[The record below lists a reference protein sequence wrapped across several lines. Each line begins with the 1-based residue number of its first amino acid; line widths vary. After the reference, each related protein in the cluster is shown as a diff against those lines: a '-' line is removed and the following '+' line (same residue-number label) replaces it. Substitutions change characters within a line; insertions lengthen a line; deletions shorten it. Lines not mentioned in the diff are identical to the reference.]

1 MDLSFE
7 CCTSCPTESA
17 LETVDLSDNGLGG
30 RAPNWLAGMLK
41 GTIKTL
47 NLTGNLL
54 TGDYKALDNLATG
67 FVRANTAAVIVDVR
81 LQQCASGNYRKV
93 DQQLNLG
100 TCELT
105 PPVKAELVVQ
115 SKESFIEVL
124 QKPSTPA
131 TGKSLTLVLNVN
143 GGSAFAPQYTA
154 TISRLGSAQPISSR
168 AFTSLDEPRLSLDGL
183 HAEWQGNAPSGDAAV
198 ELSATAGKFSETKVY
213 QLVIYADCTG
223 TQPCAADGD
232 TIDTVLTIGNASSPE
247 GQRSQVLVS
256 ARIQAVPSCSRSTAA
271 LVASAGQVDPSTE
284 SVRLEA
290 QLLDVDALPI
300 TVSSPKVIV
309 VWANKTFPLERTVA
323 GSSRFSW
330 EIPASLRREPG
341 RYAYNVLV
349 EEAWDEVERAKAR
362 CSLLEGTLYVGKG
375 FDTTWVL
382 VGSIL
387 GAIVLIGTALFLVRR
402 HQEMLMVIVVMLV
415 TEIVKLG
422 FSLGL
427 EIGDI
432 VTE

>member
-1 MDLSFE
+1 
-7 CCTSCPTESA
+7 
-17 LETVDLSDNGLGG
+17 
-30 RAPNWLAGMLK
+30 
-41 GTIKTL
+41 
-47 NLTGNLL
+47 
-54 TGDYKALDNLATG
+54 
-67 FVRANTAAVIVDVR
+67 
-81 LQQCASGNYRKV
+81 
-93 DQQLNLG
+93 
-100 TCELT
+100 
-105 PPVKAELVVQ
+105 
-115 SKESFIEVL
+115 
-124 QKPSTPA
+124 
-131 TGKSLTLVLNVN
+131 
-143 GGSAFAPQYTA
+143 
-154 TISRLGSAQPISSR
+154 
-168 AFTSLDEPRLSLDGL
+168 LDEPRLSLDGL

-247 GQRSQVLVS
+247 GQRSHVLVS

-300 TVSSPKVIV
+300 TVSSPKVVV

-341 RYAYNVLV
+341 RYAYNVIV

-387 GAIVLIGTALFLVRR
+387 GAIVMIGTALFLVRR

>member
-7 CCTSCPTESA
+7 CCTTCPTASA
-17 LETVDLSDNGLGG
+17 LETVDLSDNRLGG
-30 RAPNWLAGMLK
+30 QAPNWLAGMVK
-41 GTIKTL
+41 GTVRTL
-47 NLTGNLL
+47 NLKGNFL

-67 FVRANTAAVIVDVR
+67 FVRADTAAVIVDVR
-81 LQQCASGNYRKV
+81 QQQCASGNYRKV
-93 DQQLNLG
+93 DQQLDLG
-100 TCELT
+100 TCELI

-115 SKESFIEVL
+115 SKATIEIL

-131 TGKSLTLVLNVN
+131 TGTSLTLVLNVN

-154 TISRLGSAQPISSR
+154 TMSRLGSAQPISSR

-213 QLVIYADCTG
+213 QLAIYADCTG

-300 TVSSPKVIV
+300 TVSSPKVV
-309 VWANKTFPLERTVA
+309 CHWARKTDLPARAHHRGVEPLQLGDPCRP
-323 GSSRFSW
+323 
-330 EIPASLRREPG
+330 PAR
-341 RYAYNVLV
+341 
-349 EEAWDEVERAKAR
+349 AW
-362 CSLLEGTLYVGKG
+362 S
-375 FDTTWVL
+375 
-382 VGSIL
+382 
-387 GAIVLIGTALFLVRR
+387 VRVQG
-402 HQEMLMVIVVMLV
+402 HH
-415 TEIVKLG
+415 
-422 FSLGL
+422 
-427 EIGDI
+427 
-432 VTE
+432 